1 MCVLLLSQSFFKVL
15 PYVDGWIR
23 HNPIVVASRAGSNKE
38 KEFELRP
45 ILATSTKINQ
55 PSRRRMEHGKRT
67 LPCDCR
73 EEKEKRN
80 YFSGFDFLVPDLED
94 EYSSRIMK
102 RNQMDWLL
110 LTRKWSFNTQ
120 IVNKMEAGIVIKSF
134 SG

>member
-1 MCVLLLSQSFFKVL
+1 MVRKVF

-23 HNPIVVASRAGSNKE
+23 HSQVPRSNKG
-38 KEFELRP
+38 KGFEMRP

-55 PSRRRMEHGKRT
+55 PSRKRIEHGKQ
-67 LPCDCR
+67 PCDCG

-102 RNQMDWLL
+102 RNQKGL
-110 LTRKWSFNTQ
+110 
-120 IVNKMEAGIVIKSF
+120 IVAN
-134 SG
+134 

>member
-1 MCVLLLSQSFFKVL
+1 MPESLVMMTQTQDSVTQFIVSLCFILLSMIFLKVL

-38 KEFELRP
+38 KEFEMRP

-67 LPCDCR
+67 LPCDCS

-102 RNQMDWLL
+102 RNQKGL
-110 LTRKWSFNTQ
+110 
-120 IVNKMEAGIVIKSF
+120 IVAN
-134 SG
+134 